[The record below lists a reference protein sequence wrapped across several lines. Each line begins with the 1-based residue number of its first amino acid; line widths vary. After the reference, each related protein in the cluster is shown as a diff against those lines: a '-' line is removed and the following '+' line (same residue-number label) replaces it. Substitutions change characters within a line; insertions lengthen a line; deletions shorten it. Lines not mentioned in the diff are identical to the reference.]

1 MVFLLECSR
10 HVYCVS
16 ETEKFLGFVKK
27 INIQKS
33 NFMNNRKIKKLHYFS
48 GITISVFVG
57 LHLFNHF
64 YSVFGIEKH
73 IELMNSLRLFYRNIL
88 VESILLIAVVIQI
101 YSGIKLFFA
110 KRKLTS
116 TFFDRLQIWS
126 GLYLAFFLIFHVSA
140 VLGGRWLLE
149 LDTNFYF
156 GVAGLNTFPFLIFF
170 IPYYGLSILAF
181 FGHVAAIH
189 SFKMRHT
196 LFGITPSQQA
206 KFILI
211 FGIVGMML
219 IFYGLTNHFDG
230 VTIPAEF
237 DVLIGK

>member
-1 MVFLLECSR
+1 M
-10 HVYCVS
+10 
-16 ETEKFLGFVKK
+16 K
-27 INIQKS
+27 
-33 NFMNNRKIKKLHYFS
+33 NRKIKKLHYFS
-48 GITISVFVG
+48 GITISIFVG

-88 VESILLIAVVIQI
+88 VESILLFAVAIQI
-101 YSGIKLFFA
+101 YSGVKLFFA
-110 KRKLTS
+110 KRKLPAA
-116 TFFDRLQIWS
+116 FFDRLQIWS

-140 VLGGRWLLE
+140 VLGARWLLE

-189 SFKMRHT
+189 SSKMKQT
-196 LFGITPSQQA
+196 FFGITPSGQA

-211 FGIVGMML
+211 FGTMLTIL
-219 IFYGLTNHFDG
+219 IFYGLTNHFNG
-230 VTIPAEF
+230 VIIPAEF
-237 DVLIGK
+237 DVMLGK

>member
-1 MVFLLECSR
+1 M
-10 HVYCVS
+10 
-16 ETEKFLGFVKK
+16 K
-27 INIQKS
+27 I
-33 NFMNNRKIKKLHYFS
+33 RKIKKLHYFS

-64 YSVFGIEKH
+64 YSIFGIEKH

-88 VESILLIAVVIQI
+88 VESILLIAVAIQI
-101 YSGIKLFFA
+101 YSGVKLFSP
-110 KRKLTS
+110 KRKSTF

-126 GLYLAFFLIFHVSA
+126 GLYLSFFLIFHVTA
-140 VLGGRWLLE
+140 VFGGRWLLE

-189 SFKMRHT
+189 NSKMKHT
-196 LFGITPSQQA
+196 ILRITPRQQA
-206 KFILI
+206 KFILA
-211 FGIVGMML
+211 FGLIWTIL
-219 IFYGLTNHFDG
+219 IFYGLTNHFNG

>member
-1 MVFLLECSR
+1 
-10 HVYCVS
+10 
-16 ETEKFLGFVKK
+16 
-27 INIQKS
+27 
-33 NFMNNRKIKKLHYFS
+33 MNNRKIKKLHYFS

-73 IELMNSLRLFYRNIL
+73 IELMNFLRLFYRNIL
-88 VESILLIAVVIQI
+88 AESTLLIAVAIQI

-126 GLYLAFFLIFHVSA
+126 GLYLAFFLIIHVSA
-140 VLGGRWLLE
+140 VLGGRLLFN

-156 GVAGLNTFPFLIFF
+156 GVAGLNTFPFYFF
-170 IPYYGLSILAF
+170 FVPYYGLAIISF

-189 SFKMRHT
+189 NFKMKKT
-196 LFGITPSQQA
+196 VLEISPKQQS
-206 KFILI
+206 KFILA
-211 FGIVGMML
+211 FGVILTLL
-219 IFYGLTNHFDG
+219 IFYGLTNQFNG
-230 VTIPAEF
+230 VDIPGEYNI
-237 DVLIGK
+237 LIGK